1 MATYEGVKLFS
12 GSKRKAANSTQVTS
26 STKRQH
32 RLPAIQSKDPLT
44 DGTAPAAQQDGQL
57 LQKAVADVQAAG
69 PASFKALGLSDWLD
83 RLCRSLGM
91 TQPTEVQKG
100 CIPSILTG
108 RDVIGTAHTGS
119 GKTAAF
125 ALPILQKLAQDPY
138 GVYALVLTPTR

>member
-1 MATYEGVKLFS
+1 MATDEGVKLFS
-12 GSKRKAANSTQVTS
+12 GSKRKANTTQVNS
-26 STKRQH
+26 ARKRPH
-32 RLPAIQSKDPLT
+32 ELPATQSKDPLI
-44 DGTAPAAQQDGQL
+44 DGTAPAAQQDGQP
-57 LQKAVADVQAAG
+57 LQESVAHVQAESH
-69 PASFKALGLSDWLD
+69 ASFKALGLSDWLD